1 MAAQAEH
8 RPSVADRSRRRALVV
23 AIGGVLLVATLL
35 AAPAQ
40 ARPARGLRRVQNWQ
54 ELGPDDRKRAMEN
67 LQRYQRLPES
77 SRQRMDRSYES
88 WRQLD
93 PGERARVQQNYE
105 KYRQMTPDER
115 RDFESKYRRWKGGK
129 GQ

>member
-1 MAAQAEH
+1 MT
-8 RPSVADRSRRRALVV
+8 DRSRRGPLAVLGGAL
-23 AIGGVLLVATLL
+23 LL
-35 AAPAQ
+35 ATVLAMPAD
-40 ARPARGLRRVQNWQ
+40 ARDARGVRRVQNWQ
-54 ELGPDDRKRAMEN
+54 QLSPGDRKRAMEN

-105 KYRQMTPDER
+105 KYPQMTPDQR

>member
-1 MAAQAEH
+1 MAV
-8 RPSVADRSRRRALVV
+8 RADYRSPVVRRSRRRTGAVFV
-23 AIGGVLLVATLL
+23 GGTLLLATLL
-35 AAPAQ
+35 ATPAQ
-40 ARPARGLRRVQNWQ
+40 AQNARGVRRVQNWQ
-54 ELGPDDRKRAMEN
+54 QLSPDDRKRAMEN

-88 WRQLD
+88 WQQLD

-105 KYRQMTPDER
+105 KYRQMTPDQR